1 MVLNPVSIIIKKRN
15 GKDLTRDEMKFI
27 LESYEAGK
35 IPEYQMAAFLMS
47 IYFQGMKL
55 DEIKTLTEIYIE
67 SGKRITFPKSM
78 KTVDKHSTG
87 GVGDKMS
94 LILAPIVAACG
105 GKLPMISGRGLGH
118 TGGTLDKLDSIPGFK
133 TNFSEKEFK
142 NIINKVGF
150 SIISQS
156 EELVPID
163 RRTYALRDV
172 TGTVAS
178 LPLITASIMS
188 KKIAEGT
195 QNLVIDLKIGSGA
208 FIKDLN
214 TARELGEYLSKTG
227 RSMGQRV
234 TVVFSNMNSPLGE
247 YIGNALEIKETIEFL
262 KGKEIPDIYLLTK
275 TLAVEML
282 LLCEKASSKNEAE
295 DMIDEVIENG
305 SALDHFRRF
314 IEAQE
319 GDPKVCEDFSL
330 LPKSKYE
337 IPIIAKQSG
346 WIKEVNT
353 QDIGYALIDVGA
365 GRKILDS
372 KLNYAAGAYLPYK
385 VGDCIKNKSEIGK
398 VYCDSLE
405 IGKNVA
411 IKILNSYSI
420 SQTEINPQNMI
431 LEVIRDNTE
440 FIPPQKS

>member
-27 LESYEAGK
+27 LNSYEAGK

-47 IYFQGMKL
+47 IYFQGMRL

-105 GKLPMISGRGLGH
+105 GKLPMISGRALGH

-142 NIINKVGF
+142 NIINRVGF

-195 QNLVIDLKIGSGA
+195 QNLVIDLKVGSGA
-208 FIKDLN
+208 FIKNMN

-227 RSMGQRV
+227 KSMGQRV

-319 GDPKVCEDFSL
+319 GDPRVCEDFSL
-330 LPKSKYE
+330 LPKSKHE

-346 WIKEVNT
+346 WINEVNT

-431 LEVIRDNTE
+431 LEVVRDNTE